1 MSDAGGAVAP
11 QADTADAG
19 SARRSMVITFLK
31 ESGTFPYPRGI
42 AGTIGAID
50 VDDLQRHAQADVRW
64 FLIALIVSA
73 GALIG
78 VAAFI
83 MLAALLQ

>member
-1 MSDAGGAVAP
+1 
-11 QADTADAG
+11 
-19 SARRSMVITFLK
+19 MVITFLK

-42 AGTIGAID
+42 AGTIGDID
-50 VDDLQRHAQADVRW
+50 VDELQRHAQADVRW
-64 FLIALIVSA
+64 FFIALIVSA

-83 MLAALLQ
+83 MLEALLQ